1 MRDELYKTKG
11 HAEDFTFNRDV
22 ANVFDDM
29 LNRSVPFYSEVQRMV
44 VELGS
49 LFLVGEGAVYDVG
62 CSTGNT
68 LLGFADTVG
77 ADKPIRFV
85 GIEPAEAMREKAE
98 SKLIAAGH
106 QGRVELLADPIENF
120 ERLDGARVIVMLYTL
135 QFVRPIYR
143 AQVLRMYFDSLE
155 VGGCLLLAEKILADN
170 SMLSRTYVDLYHDYK
185 RRSGYS
191 DTEIAKKREELEN
204 VLLPYRDSENIEMLR
219 QVGFTSVDHVFRWY
233 NFALYIAL
241 KG

>member
-1 MRDELYKTKG
+1 MRDELYKSKD
-11 HAEDFTFNRDV
+11 HAEDFAFTSDV

-49 LFLVGEGAVYDVG
+49 LFLAGEGALYDVG
-62 CSTGNT
+62 CSTANT
-68 LLGFADTVG
+68 LLGFANNVD
-77 ADKPIRFV
+77 ADKPIRFF
-85 GIEPAEAMREKAE
+85 GIEPAAAMREKAE
-98 SKLIAAGH
+98 SKLIASG
-106 QGRVELLADPIENF
+106 QQDRVKILSDPIEKF
-120 ERLDGARVIVMLYTL
+120 DRLDDARVIVMLYTL

-143 AQVLRMYFDSLE
+143 AQVLRMYYDSLQ
-155 VGGCLLLAEKILADN
+155 VGGCLLLGEKILADN

-185 RRSGYS
+185 RRSGYT

-204 VLLPYRDSENIEMLR
+204 VLLPYRDSENIEMLH

-233 NFALYIAL
+233 NFTLYIAL
-241 KG
+241 KD